1 MLVLFVNRTQR
12 RGIVVACRRIEGWI
26 GELCWLYMISHVRN
40 TVTSSAVNLT
50 LTQNVPVSGLQ
61 VPALVTSSISMTFQ
75 FAYGL
80 YNLYAA
86 SATLNIYQL
95 ANTNV
100 KFDVSVGSGSSLVA
114 DSFKNTNQLPAACS
128 ALGSVSSTSTTSTST
143 TSTPTTSTST
153 TSAAATE
160 SLIVPNGATLPPGW
174 SSYGCY
180 LYVLCHSP
188 YHKTQEF

>member
-1 MLVLFVNRTQR
+1 
-12 RGIVVACRRIEGWI
+12 
-26 GELCWLYMISHVRN
+26 MISQVRN
-40 TVTSSAVNLT
+40 TVTSSAVSLA

-61 VPALVTSSISMTFQ
+61 VPALVTSSIPMNFQ

-86 SATLNIYQL
+86 STTLNIYQL

-114 DSFKNTNQLPAACS
+114 DSFKNTNQLPTACS
-128 ALGSVSSTSTTSTST
+128 ALGLVSSTSSSISSTSTTSTST
-143 TSTPTTSTST
+143 TSAAATT
-153 TSAAATE
+153 TSAAPTE
-160 SLIVPNGATLPPGW
+160 SLIVPNGATLPQGW
-174 SSYGCY
+174 RSYGCY
-180 LYVLCHSP
+180 LYVLCHPP

>member
-1 MLVLFVNRTQR
+1 
-12 RGIVVACRRIEGWI
+12 
-26 GELCWLYMISHVRN
+26 MISQVRN
-40 TVTSSAVNLT
+40 TVTSSAVSLA

-61 VPALVTSSISMTFQ
+61 VPALVTSSIPMNFQ

-86 SATLNIYQL
+86 STTLNIYQL

-114 DSFKNTNQLPAACS
+114 DSFKNTNQLPTACS
-128 ALGSVSSTSTTSTST
+128 ALGLVSSTSSSISSTSTSISSTSTTSTST
-143 TSTPTTSTST
+143 TSAAATT
-153 TSAAATE
+153 TSAAPTE
-160 SLIVPNGATLPPGW
+160 SLIVPNGATLPQGW
-174 SSYGCY
+174 RSYGCY
-180 LYVLCHSP
+180 LYVLCHPP

>member
-1 MLVLFVNRTQR
+1 
-12 RGIVVACRRIEGWI
+12 
-26 GELCWLYMISHVRN
+26 MISQVRN

-75 FAYGL
+75 SASGI

-86 SATLNIYQL
+86 STTLNIYQL

-114 DSFKNTNQLPAACS
+114 DSFKNTNQLPTACS
-128 ALGSVSSTSTTSTST
+128 TLGSVSSTSSSSTSTTSTSSSATSTTSTST
-143 TSTPTTSTST
+143 TST
-153 TSAAATE
+153 TSAAAIET
-160 SLIVPNGATLPPGW
+160 LIVPNGSTLPQGW
-174 SSYGCY
+174 RSYGCY
-180 LYVLCHSP
+180 LYVLCHPP
-188 YHKTQEF
+188 YHKIQAF

>member
-1 MLVLFVNRTQR
+1 
-12 RGIVVACRRIEGWI
+12 
-26 GELCWLYMISHVRN
+26 MISQVRN
-40 TVTSSAVNLT
+40 TVTSSAVSLA

-61 VPALVTSSISMTFQ
+61 VPALVTSSIPMNFQ

-86 SATLNIYQL
+86 STTLNIYQL

-114 DSFKNTNQLPAACS
+114 DSFKNTNQLPTACA
-128 ALGSVSSTSTTSTST
+128 ALGSVSSTSTTSTSISS
-143 TSTPTTSTST
+143 TSTSISSTSITSTST
-153 TSAAATE
+153 TSAAATTTSAAPTE
-160 SLIVPNGATLPPGW
+160 SLIVPNGATLPQGW
-174 SSYGCY
+174 RSYGCY
-180 LYVLCHSP
+180 LYVLCHPP